1 MTLTFTA
8 RTVAFLSNADRM
20 GAEFD
25 EVLDDVTMDHHEA
38 YLFVPG
44 FWGVIMGRIFFV
56 TGFFES
62 L

>member
-8 RTVAFLSNADRM
+8 RTVVFLSNADRM
-20 GAEFD
+20 GAGF
-25 EVLDDVTMDHHEA
+25 DDVTMDHHEA
-38 YLFVPG
+38 YLFVTG

>member
-1 MTLTFTA
+1 
-8 RTVAFLSNADRM
+8 M

-38 YLFVPG
+38 YLFVTG